1 VKSLEAPVLVVGGGP
16 VGLSTALHLARL
28 GVRSTL
34 IEKHASTARH
44 PKASYFNVRT
54 LELLQGLGVA
64 QELYA
69 TATIPDGVAF
79 YTNLKGHRLGAL
91 HIGDNP
97 AYVESVMRAT
107 ATPGCVSSQIELERI
122 LKRHADENDLVTV
135 LFSHEKL
142 GLEQDADS
150 VRVRVRDLKCEEEIA
165 IEASYVIACDGV
177 HSATRKE
184 LGCELIGPPAFG
196 HIMNVY
202 IEADIE
208 SLVEENNQALYWIA
222 TPGAPGVFI
231 GLGGDGK
238 KWCFNTPYFPQS
250 GERPEDFTEQRC
262 LEVVHKALGTDELPV
277 RVLAK
282 SPWVLCGQVVDR
294 FRDGRVFLGGDAA
307 HLNIPTGGFGFN
319 TGMQETHNLAWKL
332 AAVLAGWAPPALLD
346 TYHEERRP
354 VAVFNVEKS
363 RENAVRIRE
372 TGAVLG
378 EPDPDLEEIE
388 LDNDRGRAIREQKGR
403 AIIEQ
408 RDHFLFLGQEIGFGY
423 WDSPVVVADGTPH
436 YAETHGVENA
446 ILNYVPNARPGA
458 RAPHCWMASA
468 EDAETPRSILD
479 WYGERFVLLTRGEG
493 ERWTETLTDDVCE
506 IPFSAYAVGRPDSNA
521 DLYDLNEQWCE
532 FYGVGDT
539 GAVLVRPDGHVCW
552 RTLEAP
558 VSQGDT
564 RLTDALNTATGRK
577 LARETSRA

>member
-1 VKSLEAPVLVVGGGP
+1 MLVVGGGP
-16 VGLSTALHLARL
+16 VGLSTSLHLARL
-28 GVRSTL
+28 GVRSIL
-34 IEKHASTARH
+34 IEKHAGTARH

-54 LELLQGLGVA
+54 LELLQGLGAA
-64 QELYA
+64 QELYE

-79 YTNLKGHRLGAL
+79 YTNLKGYRLGAL
-91 HIGDNP
+91 KIADNSE
-97 AYVESVMRAT
+97 YVESVMGAT

-122 LKRHADENDLVTV
+122 LKQSADDNDLVTV
-135 LFSHEKL
+135 MFSHEKL
-142 GLEQDADS
+142 GLEQGADS
-150 VRVRVRDLKCEEEIA
+150 VRVRVQDMNRDEEIA
-165 IEASYVIACDGV
+165 VEASYVIACDGV

-184 LGCELIGPPAFG
+184 LGLELVGPPAFG

-208 SLVEENNQALYWIA
+208 SLVEEKNQALYWIA

-238 KWCFNTPYFPQS
+238 KWCFNTPYFPQNDES
-250 GERPEDFTEQRC
+250 PEDFTERRC
-262 LEVVHKALGTDELPV
+262 LEIVYRALGTDELPV

-294 FRDGRVFLGGDAA
+294 FREGRVFIGGDAA

-403 AIIEQ
+403 AIFEQ

-423 WDSPVVVADGTPH
+423 WDSPIVVADGTPH
-436 YAETHGVENA
+436 YSETHGIENA

-458 RAPHCWMASA
+458 RAPHCWVATAANPDM
-468 EDAETPRSILD
+468 PRSILD
-479 WYGERFVLLTRGEG
+479 MYGDRFVLLTRGKG
-493 ERWTETLTDDVCE
+493 ENWTETLTGDVLDT
-506 IPFSAYAVGRPDSNA
+506 PLSAYAVGGPDSKA
-521 DLYDLNEQWCE
+521 DLLDLNGQWSE

-558 VSQGDT
+558 DSPIDN
-564 RLTDALNTATGRK
+564 RLTDALKTATGRS
-577 LARETSRA
+577 LIRETSH